1 MLTILAL
8 CATMALIWLVAKYLF
23 SEGPIDSRGGLY
35 FRSASAS
42 YTPLECRHNAD
53 PRARNAFD
61 EEATR
66 TETTPAIETVD
77 VLQALTQELIKK
89 TRDVAHSDVEQQHQ
103 HAIADPLV
111 SILSSTCCVIP
122 ATAANIQ
129 VLATPNEFYETLKA
143 KIRAAQHR
151 VMISALYVGDGPLS
165 KAFLQTLE
173 DKVREFGE
181 ARRAE
186 RTMCSF
192 PGSHA
197 DVTSSQAPFLTPVP
211 STDEL
216 LGDYANKFTIEIVL
230 DYNRMHDRKNMMTI
244 RALAEAASQYKNEV
258 EVRLHLFQTPS
269 SLNRFLGPFG
279 RSKELL
285 GVQHTKLFAFDDED
299 VLLTGANLSDDYFQ
313 NRMDRYLVVKN
324 TPQLA
329 EWVRGALDCLIS
341 LSHRVVYALEDA
353 IPSDVLPTS
362 EIWTP
367 SPSPQKA
374 SSPNASRGP
383 SRTAST
389 DSLNG
394 LKTAA
399 ASTPHT
405 THTKSKLIILPATC
419 GVDATRDHVAF
430 REVAREQFDL
440 FAAEMYDSSLQRL
453 RFLLSRS
460 ATCERKEVDTLLFPT
475 LQFGRVN
482 IHHDVNVV
490 QEVLRGVTS
499 GMRVCLTSPYLNMY
513 HSFTDAVLKSKATFD
528 FITAS
533 LTSNGWSGQ
542 KGFAGQIP
550 FYYFQLERS
559 FYFLMESF
567 GCSNRVHIR
576 EFTAPGMTFHAK
588 GMWILSQPSTMPH
601 PASTTTDKASAAQL
615 PRQHESDDDRA
626 VVGVPVIAAY
636 GSTNYGNR
644 SIHKD
649 VEVESF
655 LYTWGPSLQEQM
667 RLELQRLLTQSELA
681 TRDRFVGGKHGRFQ
695 PVVALVAALGQDYM

>member
-1 MLTILAL
+1 MFDLLILCVA
-8 CATMALIWLVAKYLF
+8 MAGIWLIAKFLF
-23 SEGPIDSRGGLY
+23 SDGHVDARGALY
-35 FRSASAS
+35 FRSASAA

-53 PRARNAFD
+53 PRGRLGF
-61 EEATR
+61 EE
-66 TETTPAIETVD
+66 EPEEYPSFPTVD
-77 VLQALTQELIKK
+77 TLEALTMELIQK
-89 TRDVAHSDVEQQHQ
+89 TRDGATGDSSKEH
-103 HAIADPLV
+103 IADPLV
-111 SILSSTCCVIP
+111 KILSSTCCVIP
-122 ATAANIQ
+122 ANAANIH
-129 VLATPNEFYETLKA
+129 VLATPNDFYETLKA
-143 KIRAAQHR
+143 KIRASQHR

-173 DKVREFGE
+173 DKVREVGE

-186 RTMCSF
+186 RTLRSF
-192 PGSHA
+192 PGSRA
-197 DVTSSQAPFLTPVP
+197 DMVP
-211 STDEL
+211 SGDHSLHMTPTASRDSLAGDIEL
-216 LGDYANKFTIEIVL
+216 LDDYANKFSIDVVL

-244 RALAEAASQYKNEV
+244 RPLAEAASLYKNEV

-269 SLNRFLGPFG
+269 TLNRFLGPFG

-285 GVQHTKLFAFDDED
+285 GVQHTKLFVFDDED
-299 VLLTGANLSDDYFQ
+299 VLLTGANLSDDYFK
-313 NRMDRYLVVKN
+313 NRMDRYLLVKDS
-324 TPQLA
+324 PQLA
-329 EWVRGALDCLIS
+329 DWVRGALDCLIG

-353 IPSDVLPTS
+353 IPSETLQSAIV
-362 EIWTP
+362 WTP
-367 SPSPQKA
+367 SHSPQKA
-374 SSPNASRGP
+374 AMSSRKS
-383 SRTAST
+383 ST
-389 DSLNG
+389 DALG
-394 LKTAA
+394 AQRATP
-399 ASTPHT
+399 STSPHT
-405 THTKSKLIILPATC
+405 THSKSKLIILPATC
-419 GVDATRDHVAF
+419 GVDATRDHAAF
-430 REVAREQFDL
+430 RAIAKEQFDL
-440 FAAEMYDSSLQRL
+440 FAADMYDASVQRL

-460 ATCERKEVDTLLFPT
+460 AASERAEVDTFLFPT

-490 QEVLRGVTS
+490 HQILRGVTS

-513 HSFTDAVLKSKATFD
+513 HSFTDAVLKSRAAFD

-542 KGFAGQIP
+542 KGLAGQIP

-567 GCSNRVHIR
+567 GCTNRVHIR

-588 GMWILSQPSTMPH
+588 GMWILAQPS
-601 PASTTTDKASAAQL
+601 SS
-615 PRQHESDDDRA
+615 
-626 VVGVPVIAAY
+626 VGVEGSPDRSVLGAPVIAAY

-649 VEVESF
+649 VEVEAF
-655 LYTWGPSLQEQM
+655 LYTWSASLQEQM